1 MHEPWGVGSAPMDCG
16 WWLVQQVW
24 LRVRERGSGGLPE
37 RLART
42 SAWPGLH
49 CTCIDDGTQPQL
61 ARLPLSRG
69 ILCTPDARGR
79 SRADGH
85 SPGRLRSPHPPGS
98 GSGGLRRPSL
108 LSAGGRQLAR
118 LPLSRGIPC
127 TTEPCGRSRADGHR
141 RSRGWCDPA
150 VRAGHRVKLL
160 RYADGGS
167 VEHDRTAAH
176 RVPRLDLVSRGAAAG
191 TLVRRGQ
198 RPGGL
203 RSAHPPGSGSL
214 RRPSLLSAGG
224 RQLPI

>member
-1 MHEPWGVGSAPMDCG
+1 MWCAHQLGPGCTV
-16 WWLVQQVW
+16 
-24 LRVRERGSGGLPE
+24 RVY
-37 RLART
+37 
-42 SAWPGLH
+42 
-49 CTCIDDGTQPQL
+49 DGIQPQL
-61 ARLPLSRG
+61 ARLPLSCG
-69 ILCTPDARGR
+69 ILCTPDPRGR

-127 TTEPCGRSRADGHR
+127 ATEPCGRSRADGHR
-141 RSRGWCDPA
+141 RSRGWCDLA

-176 RVPRLDLVSRGAAAG
+176 WVPRLDLVGRGAAAG

-198 RPGGL
+198 RRGDCAA
-203 RSAHPPGSGSL
+203 RTHRAAAAFASPPSFPRAGDSS
-214 RRPSLLSAGG
+214 PSEL
-224 RQLPI
+224 

>member
-1 MHEPWGVGSAPMDCG
+1 MGCGLGANGLRLVGWCNRWGCGS
-16 WWLVQQVW
+16 
-24 LRVRERGSGGLPE
+24 RERERGPTGALGAHISV
-37 RLART
+37 AR
-42 SAWPGLH
+42 AARYV
-49 CTCIDDGTQPQL
+49 IDDGTQPQL
-61 ARLPLSRG
+61 ARLPVSRG
-69 ILCTPDARGR
+69 IPCTTDPRGR

-85 SPGRLRSPHPPGS
+85 SPGGLRSPHPPGS

-160 RYADGGS
+160 RYADDGS